1 MTNHTNTQA
10 VNASKV
16 SKMKRAG
23 LLTVASSLMLG
34 VVTLTSIPAAFA
46 AEAPIGLGTAGGYTV
61 LGGST
66 VTNTGPSVLSSDL
79 GVSPGSAITGFPPG
93 LALGATHVADAAAG
107 QAQSDLTI
115 AYNDAAG
122 RASTGNISADLAGM
136 TLTSGVYTSATSMGL
151 SGALTLDG
159 QGDPDSVFIF
169 QAGSTLNTAAGSD
182 VVLTNGAQACNV
194 YWQVGSSATLGTGSD
209 FVGNVMALTSI
220 TATTNATVQ
229 GRLLARNGAVT
240 LDSNVITA
248 PTCAAPVVP
257 PVVVPPVVPP
267 VVVPPVV
274 PPVVAPPV
282 TPPVTTPV
290 VIPSEPVDNVY
301 ANCSEAEAA
310 GVSNIPSTDAAYTT
324 GLDRDGDGIA
334 CEDNGSDT
342 AVIIEAGFEKTASA
356 STNSA
361 ALFAGMGLLLITGL
375 ALMFASVKASRKH

>member
-1 MTNHTNTQA
+1 
-10 VNASKV
+10 
-16 SKMKRAG
+16 MKRAG

-46 AEAPIGLGTAGGYTV
+46 AEAPIDLGTAGGYTV

-66 VTNTGPSVLSSDL
+66 VTNTGPSVLGSDL

-240 LDSNVITA
+240 LDSNVINA
-248 PTCAAPVVP
+248 PTCTSPVP
-257 PVVVPPVVPP
+257 PVVTPAPTVSATTPP
-267 VVVPPVV
+267 
-274 PPVVAPPV
+274 AT
-282 TPPVTTPV
+282 TPPVATPPATTSPIVVPSATTPATV
-290 VIPSEPVDNVY
+290 TDVY

-342 AVIIEAGFEKTASA
+342 AVIIEAGFEKTAAA
-356 STNSA
+356 STTSA

-375 ALMFASVKASRKH
+375 SLMFASAKASRKH

>member
-1 MTNHTNTQA
+1 VINSPEI
-10 VNASKV
+10 NARKI

-66 VTNTGPSVLSSDL
+66 VVNTGPSVLGNDL

-122 RASTGNISADLAGM
+122 RASTGTISADLAGQ
-136 TLTSGVYTSATSMGL
+136 TLVSGVYTAATSMGL

-169 QAGSTLNTAAGSD
+169 QAGSTLNTAAGSNIL
-182 VVLTNGAQACNV
+182 LTNGAQACNV
-194 YWQVGSSATLGTGSD
+194 YWQVGSSATLGVGSD
-209 FVGNVMALTSI
+209 FVGNIMALTSI

-240 LDSNVITA
+240 LDSNVINA

-257 PVVVPPVVPP
+257 PVVTPAPTVSATTPPATTPPATTSPIVVPS
-267 VVVPPVV
+267 
-274 PPVVAPPV
+274 A
-282 TPPVTTPV
+282 TTPSTATD
-290 VIPSEPVDNVY
+290 IY
-301 ANCSEAEAA
+301 ATCAEAEAA
-310 GVSNIPSTDAAYTT
+310 GVTNIPSTDTAYTT

-342 AVIIEAGFEKTASA
+342 AVLIEAGFEKTAA
-356 STNSA
+356 APSTTPV

-375 ALMFASVKASRKH
+375 TLMFASAKSSRKH